1 MLGAIR
7 KFSKSI
13 FAKILL
19 GIVVIPFVFWGMGS
33 SFKSG
38 SQNVVVKIDK
48 DKFSIQDFSN
58 FVQSY
63 GPVEQE
69 NASAIIDNL
78 LTKFIGNKLLE
89 KEFKNFDLRL
99 TDISLG
105 NLIKEQKEFQR
116 DGVFSRTEYE
126 NFLLTNN
133 LNVVMFE
140 SNLSRQEKKNQLVDL
155 IGSGVVPSKFMIN
168 DTYNKINQKRN
179 IELINLNNIFTKEL
193 NFTENEIKSFY
204 EKNKDLYKEI
214 YKTVKVLELTPKNLT
229 GMDIFNDLFFKKIDE
244 IDDLIMQGNKLEQIT
259 KEYNI
264 KKTKTYTINKNGK
277 DINSIEVKKIQKN
290 LIKDIF
296 SIQDSVPIKIVEK
309 KDKFFII
316 EILKTESLGK
326 NLESESLK
334 KKVSLDLKN
343 EKKRKIVSEIISK
356 INQKNFDK
364 SDFDKLSKEK
374 EANIQKILLKNRE
387 DYKFLK
393 KELVNQIYIHPEKN
407 VIVVHDMAFK
417 EIYLIYID
425 KIHNVSINEASED
438 YEKYMRL
445 SKIKIA
451 NELFNTYDNYIR
463 NKYKIDIN
471 YKALNT
477 VKSYFN

>member
-1 MLGAIR
+1 MKKYKNNKKKINLYA
-7 KFSKSI
+7 FSLIEIMIVVLLIGLVSGT
-13 FAKILL
+13 ATILL
-19 GIVVIPFVFWGMGS
+19 FNRFNES
-33 SFKSG
+33 
-38 SQNVVVKIDK
+38 KI
-48 DKFSIQDFSN
+48 SI
-58 FVQSY
+58 
-63 GPVEQE
+63 
-69 NASAIIDNL
+69 A
-78 LTKFIGNKLLE
+78 
-89 KEFKNFDLRL
+89 
-99 TDISLG
+99 
-105 NLIKEQKEFQR
+105 
-116 DGVFSRTEYE
+116 
-126 NFLLTNN
+126 
-133 LNVVMFE
+133 
-140 SNLSRQEKKNQLVDL
+140 KNQ
-155 IGSGVVPSKFMIN
+155 
-168 DTYNKINQKRN
+168 TYEITKASELYKLRFNHYPKNINQ
-179 IELINLNNIFTKEL
+179 LIYPGNGIFP
-193 NFTENEIKSFY
+193 Y
-204 EKNKDLYKEI
+204 MEKI
-214 YKTVKVLELTPKNLT
+214 P
-229 GMDIFNDLFFKKIDE
+229 
-244 IDDLIMQGNKLEQIT
+244 

-316 EILKTESLGK
+316 EILKTESLEK
-326 NLESESLK
+326 NLENESLK

>member
-13 FAKILL
+13 YAKILL
-19 GIVVIPFVFWGMGS
+19 GIVIIPFVFWGMGS

-38 SQNVVVKIDK
+38 SKNVVVKIDK

-63 GPVEQE
+63 GPVNQE

-78 LTKFIGNKLLE
+78 LTIFIENKLIE
-89 KEFKNFDLRL
+89 KEFENFELKL
-99 TDISLG
+99 TNVSLG
-105 NLIKEQKEFQR
+105 NLIKEQKEFKR
-116 DGVFSRTEYE
+116 DGIFSRTEYE

-140 SNLSRQEKKNQLVDL
+140 SNLSRQEKRNQLVDL
-155 IGSGVVPSKFMIN
+155 IGSGVIPSKFMVN
-168 DTYNKINQKRN
+168 ATYNEINQKRN
-179 IELINLNNIFTKEL
+179 IELINLNKIFKKDF

-204 EKNKDLYKEI
+204 EKNKNLYKEI
-214 YKTVKVLELTPKNLT
+214 YKTVKILELNPTNLT

-244 IDDLIMQGNKLEQIT
+244 IDDLIMQGKKLDDIVND
-259 KEYNI
+259 YNL
-264 KKTKTYTINKNGK
+264 KKASTYTINKSGK
-277 DINSIEVKKIQKN
+277 NINSVEVDGIQKN

-296 SIQDSVPIKIVEK
+296 SILDSDPIVIVEK

-316 EILKTESLGK
+316 EILK
-326 NLESESLK
+326 SESLEQSLKNEDIK
-334 KKVSLDLKN
+334 KKVITSLKN
-343 EKKRKIVSEIISK
+343 EKKRKVISEIITK
-356 INQKNFDK
+356 INQKSFDK
-364 SDFDKLSKEK
+364 SDFDKISKEK
-374 EANIQKILLKNRE
+374 NEEIKKILLNNRE
-387 DYKFLK
+387 DFTILK
-393 KELVNQIYIHPEKN
+393 KELVNQIYLHPEKN
-407 VIVVHDMAFK
+407 IIVVHDISFK

-425 KIHNVSINEASED
+425 EIHNVSIDEASED

-451 NELFNTYDNYIR
+451 NELFNTYDNHIR

-471 YKALNT
+471 YKALKT

>member
-1 MLGAIR
+1 MLSAIR

-13 FAKILL
+13 YAKILL

-38 SQNVVVKIDK
+38 SKNVVVKIDK
-48 DKFSIQDFSN
+48 DKLSIQDFSN
-58 FVQSY
+58 FIQSY
-63 GPVEQE
+63 GPVNQE
-69 NASAIIDNL
+69 NASRIIDNL
-78 LTKFIGNKLLE
+78 LTTFIGNKLIE
-89 KEFKNFDLRL
+89 KEFKNFELRL
-99 TDISLG
+99 TNVSLG
-105 NLIKEQKEFQR
+105 NLIKEQKEFKR
-116 DGVFSRTEYE
+116 DGIFSRTEYE

-133 LNVVMFE
+133 LNVAMFE
-140 SNLSRQEKKNQLVDL
+140 SNLSREEKRNQIMDL
-155 IGSGVVPSKFMIN
+155 IGSGVVPSKFIVN
-168 DTYNKINQKRN
+168 ATYNEINQKRN
-179 IELINLNNIFTKEL
+179 IELINLNKIFKKNL

-204 EKNKDLYKEI
+204 EKNINLYKEI
-214 YKTVKVLELTPKNLT
+214 YKTIKILELNPKNLT

-244 IDDLIMQGNKLEQIT
+244 IDDLIMQGKKLDEIA
-259 KEYNI
+259 KDYNLEKASI
-264 KKTKTYTINKNGK
+264 YTINKNGK
-277 DINSIEVKKIQKN
+277 NINSIEVDKIQKN

-296 SIQDSVPIKIVEK
+296 SIQDSDPIVIVEK

-316 EILKTESLGK
+316 EILKSESLGQS
-326 NLESESLK
+326 LENENLK
-334 KKVSLDLKN
+334 KKVITDLKN
-343 EKKRKIVSEIISK
+343 ERKRKVISEIITK
-356 INQKNFDK
+356 INQKSFDK

-374 EANIQKILLKNRE
+374 DTDIKKILLSNQN
-387 DYKFLK
+387 DFTILK
-393 KELVNQIYIHPEKN
+393 KELVNQIYLHPEKN
-407 VIVVHDMAFK
+407 IIVVHDISFK

-425 KIHNVSINEASED
+425 EIHNVSIDETSEE

-471 YKALNT
+471 YKALKT

>member
-155 IGSGVVPSKFMIN
+155 IGSGVVPSLRGG
-168 DTYNKINQKRN
+168 YGCR
-179 IELINLNNIFTKEL
+179 
-193 NFTENEIKSFY
+193 
-204 EKNKDLYKEI
+204 
-214 YKTVKVLELTPKNLT
+214 
-229 GMDIFNDLFFKKIDE
+229 
-244 IDDLIMQGNKLEQIT
+244 
-259 KEYNI
+259 
-264 KKTKTYTINKNGK
+264 
-277 DINSIEVKKIQKN
+277 
-290 LIKDIF
+290 
-296 SIQDSVPIKIVEK
+296 VEM
-309 KDKFFII
+309 
-316 EILKTESLGK
+316 LG
-326 NLESESLK
+326 S
-334 KKVSLDLKN
+334 
-343 EKKRKIVSEIISK
+343 
-356 INQKNFDK
+356 
-364 SDFDKLSKEK
+364 
-374 EANIQKILLKNRE
+374 
-387 DYKFLK
+387 
-393 KELVNQIYIHPEKN
+393 
-407 VIVVHDMAFK
+407 
-417 EIYLIYID
+417 
-425 KIHNVSINEASED
+425 
-438 YEKYMRL
+438 
-445 SKIKIA
+445 
-451 NELFNTYDNYIR
+451 
-463 NKYKIDIN
+463 
-471 YKALNT
+471 
-477 VKSYFN
+477 

>member
-13 FAKILL
+13 YAKILL
-19 GIVVIPFVFWGMGS
+19 GIVIIPFVFWGMGS

-38 SQNVVVKIDK
+38 SKNVVVKIDK

-63 GPVEQE
+63 GPVNQE

-78 LTKFIGNKLLE
+78 LTIFIENKLIE
-89 KEFKNFDLRL
+89 KEFENFELKL
-99 TDISLG
+99 TNVSLG
-105 NLIKEQKEFQR
+105 NLIKEQKEFKR
-116 DGVFSRTEYE
+116 DGIFSRTEYE

-140 SNLSRQEKKNQLVDL
+140 SNLSRQEKRNQLVDL
-155 IGSGVVPSKFMIN
+155 IGSGVAPSKFIVN
-168 DTYNKINQKRN
+168 ATYNEINQKRN
-179 IELINLNNIFTKEL
+179 IELINLNKIFKKDF

-204 EKNKDLYKEI
+204 EKNKNLYKEI
-214 YKTVKVLELTPKNLT
+214 YKTVKILELNPTNLT

-244 IDDLIMQGNKLEQIT
+244 IDDLIMQGKKLDDIVND
-259 KEYNI
+259 YNL
-264 KKTKTYTINKNGK
+264 KKASTYTINKSGK
-277 DINSIEVKKIQKN
+277 NINSVEVDGIQKN

-296 SIQDSVPIKIVEK
+296 SILDSDPIVIVEK

-316 EILKTESLGK
+316 EILKSESLEQSLK
-326 NLESESLK
+326 NEDLK
-334 KKVSLDLKN
+334 KKVITSLKN
-343 EKKRKIVSEIISK
+343 EKKRKVISEIITK
-356 INQKNFDK
+356 INQKSFDK
-364 SDFDKLSKEK
+364 SDFDKISKEK
-374 EANIQKILLKNRE
+374 NEEIKKILLNNRE
-387 DYKFLK
+387 DFTILK
-393 KELVNQIYIHPEKN
+393 KELVNQIYLHPEKN
-407 VIVVHDMAFK
+407 IIVVHDISFK

-425 KIHNVSINEASED
+425 EIHNVSIDEASED

-451 NELFNTYDNYIR
+451 NELFNTYDNHIR

-471 YKALNT
+471 YKALKT